1 MPAANNGS
9 YAMRVS
15 EVFEQ
20 QFPYRSFYSW
30 DTDALRNPARRIAAT
45 VRHKHN
51 KNIVT
56 HWTIT
61 HLTEKLKRMNSP
73 ISKQY
78 SEAKNQELV
87 RLTLSGDRNAL
98 DKLIKLHQPFIYN
111 VAWKM
116 AHNPDDALDLTQ
128 ETLIKVITKLS
139 QFNFESSFR
148 TWLYRIVVNEFLQTK
163 RRNTEN
169 KFVSFDDYASNLDS
183 LPNAE
188 LNKEEEIEY
197 RELSTEMKISCMSG
211 MLMCLNR
218 EQRLIYIL
226 GDTFSIDHN
235 LGAEIFEISPQNF
248 RVKLFRARQDL
259 YNFMNQKC
267 GLVNT
272 ANPCRC
278 PKKAKSLKQ
287 MGFLNED
294 KMIFNSSFTK
304 RIGDYVLENYN
315 QVDGAFDERYTQLF
329 QTHPLKS
336 DFDAQT
342 IIDEVLNDEE
352 LMKHFNN

>member
-1 MPAANNGS
+1 MS
-9 YAMRVS
+9 
-15 EVFEQ
+15 
-20 QFPYRSFYSW
+20 
-30 DTDALRNPARRIAAT
+30 
-45 VRHKHN
+45 
-51 KNIVT
+51 
-56 HWTIT
+56 
-61 HLTEKLKRMNSP
+61 SP

-78 SEAKNQELV
+78 KESENQDLV
-87 RLTLSGDRNAL
+87 RQTLAGDRNAL
-98 DKLIKLHQPFIYN
+98 DKLIKIHQPFIYN

-139 QFNFESSFR
+139 QFNFKSSFR

-163 RRNTEN
+163 RRNAEN
-169 KFVSFDDYASNLDS
+169 RFVSFDDYGSKLDAI
-183 LPNAE
+183 PNAE
-188 LNKEEEIEY
+188 LNKEEELAHK
-197 RELSTEMKISCMSG
+197 ELSEEMKMSCMSG

-272 ANPCRC
+272 TNPCRC

-287 MGFLNED
+287 MGLLNEE
-294 KMIFNSSFTK
+294 KMVFNALFTK
-304 RIGDYVLENYN
+304 RIGNYVQKNYH
-315 QVDGAFDERYTQLF
+315 QVDEAFDERYTQLF
-329 QTHPLKS
+329 QTHSIKS
-336 DFDAQT
+336 EFDAQT
-342 IIDEVLNDEE
+342 LIDEVLNDEE
-352 LMKHFNN
+352 LMKHFK